1 MERNTGTSE
10 GQTTGCELDKAA
22 QHARDA
28 EGSQHSERKGGRP
41 LFWIDEATAASV
53 GLGATVFG
61 TMAVLLM
68 GLDGLGRK
76 RR

>member
-1 MERNTGTSE
+1 MERDTGISE
-10 GQTTGCELDKAA
+10 GQIAGCKLDETP
-22 QHARDA
+22 QHHGATQSA
-28 EGSQHSERKGGRP
+28 QHSERKGGKP
-41 LFWIDEATAASV
+41 IFWLDEATAASFA
-53 GLGATVFG
+53 LGATVFG